1 MLVYGEGCQDEGR
14 GKDNVNDDAFDY
26 DQEGNQ
32 DYEYNQEDDGDDYE
46 DVVYM
51 ERVGLG

>member
-32 DYEYNQEDDGDDYE
+32 DYEYNQVNDGDDYE
-46 DVVYM
+46 DWR
-51 ERVGLG
+51 ELVG